1 MDRDDFGNTFENRC
15 PNARV
20 WPWSPK
26 HVYHI
31 FLVLLPGDS
40 FLCGWYDTDKRTQ
53 SDGIRRGC
61 GCTKFGKISP
71 FVSVSN
77 RTRSKQ
83 ETQRHK
89 GKEGFEGNKKKMH
102 PKTLNRKCITNFL
115 NCNIWVFK
123 RLARASSSFSRCL
136 DSRRTED
143 YVEEGRPTG
152 KVTVG
157 VALSDIHFCAEEP
170 RQGLPEIF
178 FLIFDLGNLS
188 RKVTWVIAERLC
200 LWAVVCFK
208 RAVGMGF
215 GWCCYFCCFLEGYE
229 GILIRFGLGT
239 EISSF

>member
-1 MDRDDFGNTFENRC
+1 
-15 PNARV
+15 
-20 WPWSPK
+20 
-26 HVYHI
+26 
-31 FLVLLPGDS
+31 
-40 FLCGWYDTDKRTQ
+40 
-53 SDGIRRGC
+53 
-61 GCTKFGKISP
+61 
-71 FVSVSN
+71 
-77 RTRSKQ
+77 
-83 ETQRHK
+83 
-89 GKEGFEGNKKKMH
+89 MH

-152 KVTVG
+152 KVTHWRCLIRYSFLCG
-157 VALSDIHFCAEEP
+157 GIKTGTTWD
-170 RQGLPEIF
+170 F
-178 FLIFDLGNLS
+178 FLIFGLGNLS

-200 LWAVVCFK
+200 LLPVVCFK
-208 RAVGMGF
+208 RVVGMGF